1 MQSVL
6 SRSPIGELADVSGA
20 DPEDPPA
27 MTSRVTPKRCSLHE
41 AVGEHELCP
50 GARCVFWEEG
60 GAVVE
65 AGCAI
70 ERLGVLVQRQ
80 PDLAAHLLALRVRVE
95 EAQTEAEL
103 RDGHRRFSEL
113 LNLNRE

>member
-1 MQSVL
+1 
-6 SRSPIGELADVSGA
+6 
-20 DPEDPPA
+20 
-27 MTSRVTPKRCSLHE
+27 MTSRVSPKQCSLRA

-50 GARCVFWEEG
+50 GTACAFWEEG

-70 ERLGVLVQRQ
+70 ERLAIPVQQ
-80 PDLAAHLLALRVRVE
+80 DPALARHLLDLRLRLE
-95 EAQTEAEL
+95 EARDDAE
-103 RDGHRRFSEL
+103 RRAAHRRFSEL